1 MLARR
6 VPVSI
11 AKRTSV
17 GDALYSEPQRKARAK
32 MSPRERVKN
41 KEALHKIHEK
51 YYGKNGK
58 PKDIRI
64 ALTDKANK
72 ILAERGPS
80 RNDLMLRAKA
90 KGIKMFRVMNK
101 AELAEVLT
109 AKPERIAEIQLQAKT
124 RWQKGWDTR
133 KAEKTQPEGKEQA
146 KTPIVEGDAQKEGA
160 I

>member
-72 ILAERGPS
+72 ILAEKGPS

-90 KGIKMFRVMNK
+90 KGIKLFRVMNK
-101 AELAEVLT
+101 AELVKCLEAFGRTEMVNDPVIH
-109 AKPERIAEIQLQAKT
+109 AIQANARE
-124 RWQKGWDTR
+124 RWQGGWGKR
-133 KAEKTQPEGKEQA
+133 GEKTQPEVANAG
-146 KTPIVEGDAQKEGA
+146 IEGRER
-160 I
+160 